1 MSGYAQPDLVGTQ
14 RATAPT
20 RDRIRGGDV
29 SRVYL
34 FCETLV
40 CQHLL
45 LLENLLGEP
54 DLHLYNGVLVH
65 YTEFGA
71 TVVQEKFLVVYLEGL
86 STLHIAHK
94 ATEEIG
100 VQIGLPDVLKGII
113 LFGASLF
120 EFGV

>member
-1 MSGYAQPDLVGTQ
+1 
-14 RATAPT
+14 
-20 RDRIRGGDV
+20 
-29 SRVYL
+29 VYL
-34 FCETLV
+34 FGETLV
-40 CQHLL
+40 CKHLL
-45 LLENLLGEP
+45 LLENLLSETHF
-54 DLHLYNGVLVH
+54 HLYDGVLVH

-100 VQIGLPDVLKGII
+100 VQIGLSDVLKGLI
-113 LFGASLF
+113 LFGASFF